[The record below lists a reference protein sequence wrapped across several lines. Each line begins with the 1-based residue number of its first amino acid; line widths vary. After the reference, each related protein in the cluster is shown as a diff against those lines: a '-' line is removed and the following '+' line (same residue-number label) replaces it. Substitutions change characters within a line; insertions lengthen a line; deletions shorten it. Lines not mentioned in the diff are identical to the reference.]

1 MKFEKKLSVIVMCYK
16 HKEYIT
22 QCVDSILSQ
31 KINYDMEVIIRD
43 DGTNDGTYEL
53 LLEKYENDSRI
64 KILNSKINFGSKKN
78 FETIENECRGEY
90 IAYMDGDDYLIADN
104 HYQSAIDFLDANKNY
119 VVYSGGYR
127 YLENGVIHP
136 QGGWMQSMNPDA
148 ELKDMLIE
156 NYVSLGRVYRNIKI
170 NLDLIKSEPY
180 PDWAFLFELMKHG
193 KSYCNTSYCCGIYRI
208 HSSGIYSTTSNNS
221 KLEQKEKMREELT
234 NIYNT
239 FQQRVIT
246 IIDSFVYNDTIKSK
260 LLNAIDWMKNDGH
273 EILLVSNTMVDKEIL
288 KNVKFYL
295 YDSRNQL
302 FQDKYEDLDLV
313 DFWKYLSNGF
323 YVHDLVPVSQ
333 KHGLSV
339 MINLFNAIRYA
350 KQQGYTHFQRMEVD
364 DLFGEKSREYIKNV
378 PRICVKENKNGLF
391 YYNENNYPPDIS
403 FHYFYCN
410 IDDFLSKVPNISN
423 ERDYINYLK
432 KYYNNKKFKI
442 VEVYVHENL
451 KRNGDSSMLIK
462 PGKEMN
468 MDFSDTQWN
477 TETSISSFDPK
488 YGKCTT
494 RIYHLNKYD
503 ENTKTHVRTNS
514 YILYTHS
521 YHSDLTTRRI
531 QVERSN
537 GETFDII
544 HTTYSANGWSWN
556 EIPSDTKS
564 ISVYEG
570 EKFLYK
576 EYASDCV
583 SYINSN

>member
-1 MKFEKKLSVIVMCYK
+1 MKLSVIITSYK
-16 HKEYIT
+16 FKDYICE
-22 QCVDSILSQ
+22 CVNSILSQ
-31 KINYDMEVIIRD
+31 KTDFGFEVIIRD
-43 DGTNDGTYEL
+43 DGSNDGTFEL
-53 LLEKYENDSRI
+53 LTEKYGSIPNV
-64 KILNSKINFGSKKN
+64 KILDSSVNVGAVDNLLALIK
-78 FETIENECRGEY
+78 ETTGKYVAHI
-90 IAYMDGDDYLIADN
+90 DGDDYLIDN
-104 HYQSAIDFLDANKNY
+104 DYYQRAVKYLDENSSCVLY
-119 VVYSGGYR
+119 CSGCK
-127 YLENGVIHP
+127 YLENKTITP
-136 QGGWMQSMNPDA
+136 ENYWITSAKTNIQLA
-148 ELKDMLIE
+148 DMLIE
-156 NYVSLGRVYRNIKI
+156 NYVSFGRVFRKTKFKKEDFEDI
-170 NLDLIKSEPY
+170 PY
-180 PDWAFLFELMKHG
+180 PDWIFNFEILKNGDGFCDANHWVGM
-193 KSYCNTSYCCGIYRI
+193 YRM
-208 HSSGIYSTTSNNS
+208 HKNGMYSMTPNEK
-221 KLEQKEKMREELT
+221 KLENKEKMREELVKR
-234 NIYNT
+234 YNV
-239 FQQRVIT
+239 FQQKVIT
-246 IIDSFVYNDTIKSK
+246 IIDSFVYNDTIKNK
-260 LLNAIDWMKNDGH
+260 LLNAIEWMNKDGH
-273 EILLVSNTMVDKEIL
+273 EILLVSNTMVDREIL

-378 PRICVKENKNGLF
+378 PYICSKENKNGLF
-391 YYNENNYPPDIS
+391 YYNENNHPPDIS

-410 IDDFLSKVPNISN
+410 IDDFLSKVPNISS
-423 ERDYINYLK
+423 EQDYINYLK

-451 KRNGDSSMLIK
+451 KRNGDSSILIK
-462 PGKEMN
+462 PGSKMN
-468 MDFSDTQWN
+468 DDFSDTQWN

-494 RIYHLNKYD
+494 RIYYLNKYD
-503 ENTKTHVRTNS
+503 ENTKTYTRTNS

-544 HTTYSANGWSWN
+544 HTTHSANGWSWN

-570 EKFLYK
+570 GRFLYK
-576 EYASDCV
+576 EYTSDCI

>member
-1 MKFEKKLSVIVMCYK
+1 MKLSVIITSYK
-16 HKEYIT
+16 FKEYIT
-22 QCVDSILSQ
+22 NCIDGVLSQ
-31 KINYDMEVIIRD
+31 NTDFDFEILVRD
-43 DGTNDGTYEL
+43 DGTNDGTYEML
-53 LLEKYENDSRI
+53 CETYASRPNV
-64 KILNSKINFGSKKN
+64 KILDSSVNVGASENFLTLINKS
-78 FETIENECRGEY
+78 TGEY
-90 IAYMDGDDYLIADN
+90 IAHIDGDDYFTDTN
-104 HYQSAIDFLDANKNY
+104 YFKRAIKFLDENNA
-119 VVYSGGYR
+119 YSLYCSGCR
-127 YLENGVIHP
+127 YLENEKLYP
-136 QGGWMQSMNPDA
+136 ENGWILSA
-148 ELKDMLIE
+148 KSYFELSDLLVE
-156 NYVSLGRVYRNIKI
+156 NYSSFGRIFRKTEFKKETFENI
-170 NLDLIKSEPY
+170 PY
-180 PDWAFLFELMKHG
+180 PDWGFNFEIIKKG
-193 KSYCNTSYCCGIYRI
+193 RGYCETGYCAGIYRI
-208 HSSGIYSTTSNNS
+208 HSGGMYSTTSEEK
-221 KLEQKEKMREELT
+221 KLENKLLIRKELSKRYE
-234 NIYNT
+234 T
-239 FQQRVIT
+239 FKIKTIT
-246 IIDSFVYNDTIKSK
+246 IVDSFVYNDTIKSK